1 MVSLLIIYI
10 WCEARVFKCFI
21 LINLRVFLEDRRTI
35 LTTFNA
41 SSRDIVVFIFILP
54 CKKVEE
60 VIAKR
65 CLELQ
70 RLRLEAAI
78 VSNICTSDEARELIV
93 VAECCLLTVKVML
106 SRHCKHNLM
115 HGFTR
120 RLCCTET
127 FLVDIQFTDTVVVD
141 RPR

>member
-1 MVSLLIIYI
+1 MVCLLIIYI
-10 WCEARVFKCFI
+10 WCEA
-21 LINLRVFLEDRRTI
+21 RVFLEDRRTI

-41 SSRDIVVFIFILP
+41 SSRNIVVFIFIFILP

-60 VIAKR
+60 VITKR

-127 FLVDIQFTDTVVVD
+127 FLVVIQFTDTVVVD
-141 RPR
+141 GPR

>member
-1 MVSLLIIYI
+1 MVCLLIIYI
-10 WCEARVFKCFI
+10 WCEA
-21 LINLRVFLEDRRTI
+21 RVFLEDRRTI